1 MKNEIFNSYVD
12 FICRELNVRRKQLFR
27 KNRTAR
33 ISTARFL
40 LYALCYHRPMTIG
53 QIVDLMADNGH
64 KIARQGVEYGIQ
76 KLNSSVDVDVDTF
89 IRKGLYECSLENQ
102 FDNRTN
108 KESLAGI
115 SIYPNPNQTL
125 KAKDATALSNALK
138 LLREDYK
145 EGVFNKEEYKE
156 ERLRLINKIGKD
168 S

>member
-1 MKNEIFNSYVD
+1 MKNEIFNKYVD
-12 FICRELNVRRKQLFR
+12 YVCQEMSITRKQIFS
-27 KNRTAR
+27 KNRVAK

-40 LYALCYHRPMTIG
+40 LYSLCYQRPMTIA
-53 QIVDLMADNGH
+53 QIVDLMAENGYD
-64 KIARQGVEYGIQ
+64 IARSGVEYGIK
-76 KLNSSVDVDVDTF
+76 KLNSSNDLDVDTF

-115 SIYPNPNQTL
+115 SIYPNSNQTQ
-125 KAKDATALSNALK
+125 KAKDATALSDALK

-168 S
+168 G